1 MKLPSPDALPAHR
14 NNNFNILRFAAAAMV
29 IYGHMF
35 PIMGLGGRQ
44 VFGTVAVH
52 GLGLR
57 ILFLI
62 SGYLICQ
69 SWQRDPHAPRYT
81 ARRALRIWPALAALC
96 LLTALVMGPMATSLP
111 TGEYFS
117 NPGTW
122 AYIGKN
128 ILLWPEYNLPGV
140 FTENAY
146 GPAVNGSLWS
156 LPVETAMYVA
166 LSVLLRLLRGPKAR
180 KIGLAC
186 AAAACCAARLLCIAL
201 PWKCPPA
208 LQVIHYFFI
217 GALFT
222 FPGIR
227 RRLSTQWALAALL
240 ILAAL
245 PVFAGEFAS
254 ELTCI
259 LLLPYVVFS
268 FALPRRAA
276 FARAFSKNDYSYGL
290 YLYAFPV
297 QQLLS
302 PWLLVR
308 GIGPRAGALLAFA
321 FTLPLAVLSW
331 HLIEKRAQ
339 RLAKKLTKRGQ
350 PA

>member
-1 MKLPSPDALPAHR
+1 MKQPGPEGLPVHR
-14 NNNFNILRFAAAAMV
+14 NNNFNVLRFAAAAMV

-35 PIMGLGGRQ
+35 PLMGLGGHRI
-44 VFGTVAVH
+44 FGTVAVH

-69 SWQRDPHAPRYT
+69 SWQRDPHAPRYA
-81 ARRALRIWPALAALC
+81 ARRALRIWPALTVLC
-96 LLTALVMGPMATSLP
+96 LLTALVMGPIVTSLP

-117 NPGTW
+117 SPGTW
-122 AYIGKN
+122 TYIGKN

-140 FTENAY
+140 FVGHAY

-156 LPVETAMYVA
+156 LPVEAAMYVV
-166 LSVLLRLLRGPKAR
+166 LPVLLRALRDPRAR
-180 KIGLAC
+180 KIGLVC
-186 AAAACCAARLLCIAL
+186 AAVACCAARLLCIAL
-201 PWKCPPA
+201 HWRCPPA
-208 LQVIHYFFI
+208 LQVVHYFFV

-227 RRLSTQWALAALL
+227 RRLSTPWALAALL

-254 ELTCI
+254 ELACI
-259 LLLPYVVFS
+259 LLLPYALFS
-268 FALPRRAA
+268 FALPRRAV
-276 FARAFSKNDYSYGL
+276 FARMFSKNDYSYGL

-297 QQLLS
+297 QQWLS
-302 PWLLVR
+302 PWLLSHDFE
-308 GIGPRAGALLAFA
+308 PRAGALLAFA
-321 FTLPLAVLSW
+321 LTLPLAVLSW
-331 HLIEKRAQ
+331 HLIEKHAQ
-339 RLAKKLTKRGQ
+339 RFAKKLTKRGQ